1 MKKKVILR
9 GLFGLPVGIAIGF
22 VITLLISIC
31 IGDGSFYPVTPEL
44 IQPMGNE
51 LNAVI
56 LQTILCAILGGGFA
70 MASVIWEIDSWSLAK
85 QSGVYFLIISVVMLP
100 IAYFA
105 NWMKHAITGVLSYV
119 GIFVMIFAAVWI
131 SQYLLWKRRI
141 KEMNARIQGEDDQKR
156 N

>member
-1 MKKKVILR
+1 M
-9 GLFGLPVGIAIGF
+9 
-22 VITLLISIC
+22 
-31 IGDGSFYPVTPEL
+31 
-44 IQPMGNE
+44 MGNQ

-85 QSGVYFLIISVVMLP
+85 QSSVYFLVISVVMLP

-105 NWMKHAITGVLSYV
+105 NWMKHSITGVLSYV

-141 KEMNARIQGEDDQKR
+141 KKMNARIHGEDDQKR